1 MTQDEII
8 SIRTPKPNYPV
19 FPAIAMRF
27 SPRIFSNE
35 SVPERDIATFM
46 EAARLAPSARFNQPW
61 NYYITVKGTMSF
73 EKLLTCIPERNHWCA
88 KAPILIITA
97 YSPAEPIDGVN
108 KWAQYDLGAAN
119 MALILQA
126 QDLGYY
132 TRQIGSLD
140 ASKIKEIFADVIKD
154 PYLPFVVLA
163 IGKLGNN
170 QDYADESSE
179 YVIKDKTP
187 PGRREKIFEIL
198 P

>member
-1 MTQDEII
+1 MTKDEII
-8 SIRTPKPNYPV
+8 TIRTPKSNYPV
-19 FPAIAMRF
+19 LPPIVKRF

-35 SVPERDIATFM
+35 NIPESDVATFM

-61 NYYITVKGTMSF
+61 NYYITVKGTESF

-88 KAPILIITA
+88 KAPILVITA
-97 YSPAEPIDGVN
+97 YNPEEPIDGVN

-119 MALILQA
+119 ISLIIQA
-126 QDLGYY
+126 QELGYY

-140 ASKIKEIFADVIKD
+140 ANKIKEVFADVIKD

-163 IGKLGNN
+163 IGKLGSDE
-170 QDYADESSE
+170 DYADETSE
-179 YVIKDKTP
+179 YATKDKTP
-187 PGRREKIFEIL
+187 PGRRERIFAIL